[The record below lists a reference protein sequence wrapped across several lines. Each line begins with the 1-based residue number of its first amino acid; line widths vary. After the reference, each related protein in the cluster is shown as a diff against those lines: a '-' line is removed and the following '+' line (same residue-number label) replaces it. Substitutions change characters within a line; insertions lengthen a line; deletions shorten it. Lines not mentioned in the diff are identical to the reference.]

1 MIFFPYFINH
11 KNEEKNKNIK
21 IEIIFL
27 IILLLVLF
35 PISSVLNFPFCYR
48 NEKII
53 NFKHFFISNNKLKE
67 EAKLKHPVI
76 ISTIRLLSDI
86 IFGSISFILCIALF
100 INNQNNDDFTDFEN
114 LSIFANKTTKNNNN
128 LLPNICNSYIYDI
141 PLYLYIPFINDAYYY
156 DEATNKSSFHYS
168 DYKKIFFDEKEY
180 AIKPITNLVF
190 HDNNETVK
198 MIQYDVTNKKKN
210 YNLTILSIKGTT
222 LKKRY
227 LFRFTIIHAF
237 CFFTFIINIIYFWK

>member
-1 MIFFPYFINH
+1 MVFFPYFINR

-67 EAKLKHPVI
+67 EEKLKHPVI

-86 IFGSISFILCIALF
+86 IIWIYFYHIMHSFI
-100 INNQNNDDFTDFEN
+100 
-114 LSIFANKTTKNNNN
+114 
-128 LLPNICNSYIYDI
+128 
-141 PLYLYIPFINDAYYY
+141 
-156 DEATNKSSFHYS
+156 
-168 DYKKIFFDEKEY
+168 YKESKY
-180 AIKPITNLVF
+180 
-190 HDNNETVK
+190 
-198 MIQYDVTNKKKN
+198 
-210 YNLTILSIKGTT
+210 
-222 LKKRY
+222 
-227 LFRFTIIHAF
+227 
-237 CFFTFIINIIYFWK
+237 